1 VSASVNSVLD
11 YLAGLQ
17 AANFSYSLINIHRSM
32 LSSTLERSGAIPL
45 GQLPVVKQLL
55 KGVFNRNPPRPKYSS
70 TWNVKEVVSMLAS
83 WGPND
88 QLNLT
93 QLSKKLATL
102 LALATFLRVSELS
115 SILRQSVNFSST
127 GVSFSLG
134 RPRKAQHGGALRTIV
149 VDKLSDP
156 LICPVQCLGNYIY
169 TTDVKRNEKNGIFL
183 LLGVIAP
190 YNHVSS
196 SSVSRWIKSVLLEA
210 GIDAS
215 FTAHS
220 TRSAAASQ
228 AVAQGVPIDSILA
241 AGDWAAESTFTRFY
255 RRPTT
260 TNLSISQAVLSQ
272 NFPSTDL

>member
-1 VSASVNSVLD
+1 
-11 YLAGLQ
+11 
-17 AANFSYSLINIHRSM
+17 
-32 LSSTLERSGAIPL
+32 
-45 GQLPVVKQLL
+45 
-55 KGVFNRNPPRPKYSS
+55 
-70 TWNVKEVVSMLAS
+70 
-83 WGPND
+83 
-88 QLNLT
+88 
-93 QLSKKLATL
+93 
-102 LALATFLRVSELS
+102 
-115 SILRQSVNFSST
+115 VNFFST

-134 RPRKAQHGGALRTIV
+134 RPRKAQHGGAFRTTV

-156 LICPVQCLGNYIY
+156 LICPVQFLGNYIY

-215 FTAHS
+215 FTVHS
-220 TRSAAASQ
+220 TRNAAASQ
-228 AVAQGVPIDSILA
+228 AVAQGVPIGSILA

-260 TNLSISQAVLSQ
+260 TNLSISQAVFSQ
-272 NFPSTDL
+272 KFPSTDL